1 MKDWNK
7 LDKRET
13 RDSLIAGLPVND
25 QTLDTDIVN
34 EVV

>member
-1 MKDWNK
+1 MKDWNE
-7 LDKRET
+7 LDKQET
-13 RDSLIAGLPVND
+13 RDSLISGLPVKD